1 MQLFKGHPSSKGVTV
16 SILTTKKT
24 LQASLNYM
32 WQEQTIM
39 PIKKNHQKKQKTHM
53 QWQGLDEE
61 AQHISL
67 TQAGGSV
74 THFVRL
80 VKQSSRENR
89 KVSGLAV

>member
-1 MQLFKGHPSSKGVTV
+1 MGVTG

-24 LQASLNYM
+24 LQASLNYT

-39 PIKKNHQKKQKTHM
+39 PIKKNSPKEAEDTHARA
-53 QWQGLDEE
+53 GLDGE
-61 AQHISL
+61 AQHIGL
-67 TQAGGSV
+67 TQAGGRV

-89 KVSGLAV
+89 KVSGLAVR